1 MSRFGRKEIRS
12 HLKPRS
18 QSISRIEN
26 GRDEK
31 DPGNKFVTVYNIL
44 NNSVA
49 DGLYIPIL
57 ASNDPVNTRIVTV
70 E

>member
-1 MSRFGRKEIRS
+1 MSRFGGKEIRS

-44 NNSVA
+44 NKSVA

-57 ASNDPVNTRIVTV
+57 ASNDQVNTRIVTV